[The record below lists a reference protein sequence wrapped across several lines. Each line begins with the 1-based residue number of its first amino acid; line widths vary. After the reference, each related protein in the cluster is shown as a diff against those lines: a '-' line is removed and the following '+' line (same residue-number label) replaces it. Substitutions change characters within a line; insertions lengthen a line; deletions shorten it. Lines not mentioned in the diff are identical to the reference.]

1 MSRRETPS
9 GMSNSL
15 TDLMTS
21 LAVIF
26 VLLLCASMHN
36 ARQEGETSRNL
47 VLSAV
52 HRELNDFVVRGV
64 EVKPDPKDAL
74 AILILVPENL
84 LAFQFDKADI
94 PQGGVS
100 FLRSFIPRLSGIL
113 CSERFAKEVNSV
125 VVEGHTDS
133 SGTPRHNCE
142 LSQRRSM
149 SVVKASLD
157 ILDGGLL
164 EKERDRFLKLLSA
177 TGRGSAEPLTD
188 LNGEENMALSRRVV
202 FKIRVRSLEQR
213 PLNEVLT
220 AQAG

>member
-1 MSRRETPS
+1 MSQHDNGP
-9 GMSNSL
+9 GISNSL

-26 VLLLCASMHN
+26 VLLLCASIHN
-36 ARQEGETSRNL
+36 ARQEGETSRNS

-52 HRELNDFVVRGV
+52 HKELSDFAVQGI

-74 AILILVPENL
+74 GILVLVPENL

-94 PQGGVS
+94 PRGGLS
-100 FLRSFIPRLSGIL
+100 FLRSFIPRLSTIL
-113 CSERFAKEVNSV
+113 CSQRFIEEVNAV

-133 SGTPRHNCE
+133 SGLPHHNCE

-157 ILDGGLL
+157 ILVSGGM
-164 EKERDRFLKLLSA
+164 EKERTRFLKLLSA
-177 TGRGSAEPLTD
+177 TGRGSAEPLTG
-188 LNGEENMALSRRVV
+188 LNGEEDMALSRRVV
-202 FKIRVRSLEQR
+202 FKIRVRSIEQR

-220 AQAG
+220 AKAG